1 MKHSNIFKYVAGV
14 AVLGFMTSCNDFL
27 DQEPMSSVSP
37 EKYLK
42 DESQLEAYA
51 NKLYTDILPGH
62 AYGYG
67 LYGEDN
73 HTDNQ
78 AGFGYNNRYIPG
90 QWKTSQSSGG
100 SYSFGNIYSCNYFFE
115 KVLPEFE
122 AGTISGAEE
131 KIRQYI
137 GEMYFMRAY
146 EYFKRLRSYGDFPI
160 VKATLPDQMEPL
172 VEASKR
178 SPRNEVARF
187 ILSDLDSAIE
197 MMSSGKGTEKTQINR
212 ECALLM
218 KSRVALFE
226 GTWLKYFKDTP
237 FVPNGPEWPGKSK
250 EYNANYQYPTGD
262 IDKEIDFFLTEAMN
276 AAKEVADATQL
287 VENTGTIQQAISE
300 PANPYMDMF
309 GDEDMSDYSE
319 VLLWRPY
326 SKALGLTHG
335 VATAAQHGNYGI
347 GVTRCIAAA
356 VEQNHDDNG
365 IIWPVACAPYHAIVV
380 PANYKSEEQMAEA
393 EMIYNALCEAGIE
406 TLIDDRNE
414 RAGVKF
420 KDADLIGIPV
430 RIVVGKKISDGI
442 VEYKERTMQQAVEK
456 DIDTA
461 IKDVIEFI
469 KNNLNK

>member
-250 EYNANYQYPTGD
+250 E
-262 IDKEIDFFLTEAMN
+262 
-276 AAKEVADATQL
+276 
-287 VENTGTIQQAISE
+287 
-300 PANPYMDMF
+300 
-309 GDEDMSDYSE
+309 
-319 VLLWRPY
+319 
-326 SKALGLTHG
+326 
-335 VATAAQHGNYGI
+335 
-347 GVTRCIAAA
+347 
-356 VEQNHDDNG
+356 
-365 IIWPVACAPYHAIVV
+365 
-380 PANYKSEEQMAEA
+380 
-393 EMIYNALCEAGIE
+393 
-406 TLIDDRNE
+406 
-414 RAGVKF
+414 
-420 KDADLIGIPV
+420 
-430 RIVVGKKISDGI
+430 
-442 VEYKERTMQQAVEK
+442 
-456 DIDTA
+456 
-461 IKDVIEFI
+461 
-469 KNNLNK
+469 